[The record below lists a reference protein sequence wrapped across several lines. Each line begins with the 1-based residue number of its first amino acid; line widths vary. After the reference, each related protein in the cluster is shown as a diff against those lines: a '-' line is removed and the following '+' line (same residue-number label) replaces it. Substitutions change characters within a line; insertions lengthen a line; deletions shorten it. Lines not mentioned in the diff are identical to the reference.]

1 MIAPMEKFILVV
13 LEDDTAAAPLQLRK
27 LGIAHVDSLAG
38 AGEAYAALE
47 RRLGDAEKAISLLA
61 GLPRVQSGLKGGDI
75 LESETAI
82 RRALAADAEI
92 ASIQAEQAA
101 ITSEMQRVVGWGNFD
116 PALVAR
122 LAEKD
127 IALRFYEG
135 PVKKIKEIAPEVE
148 YFRFASAKGNA
159 HIAVLGEGEL
169 PNAFLPFSLPRES
182 YSSLAAR
189 SAELERRDAALRG
202 ELAELAKGLP
212 AMKKVAKRIDADLT
226 IERLRSG
233 MPRDERLR
241 YLTGYVP
248 SKEAPRLAEEAKRR
262 GWALAMGEPG
272 DDDQPPTKVE
282 NPKAIAIVQ
291 PVLDFLGTVPNY
303 REYEISGWFL
313 VFFTVFFAMIFG
325 DGGYGLVLLLLAI
338 ALAAKAKRAGK
349 PVAPFNSLLF
359 VLGGAT
365 TLYGFVTA
373 TWFGLP
379 FEALPP
385 ILQNLSLT
393 ALNGSNPD
401 SGTNTKILC
410 FIIGALQL
418 AIAHI
423 KNIKRDFPQLKFL
436 AQVGSL
442 CLVIGMFN
450 AVLNLVVDASRFPI
464 SGAAL
469 GLIGGGFLLV
479 FVFGNWTGKLGSS
492 LAESLKGIIPTFL
505 GTVSVFADI
514 VSYIRLW
521 AVGLAGIAISQ
532 TVNGMAVQLIGPA
545 AGRIVAFVIGAVFG
559 LVLLLAGHGLNIMMS
574 VLSVVVHGMRL
585 NMLEFSGHL
594 GMEWSGYKYDPLS
607 EMAEEDTTVLQE

>member
-1 MIAPMEKFILVV
+1 MIAAMEKFILVV
-13 LEDDTAAAPLQLRK
+13 LGSDATATPVQLRK

-38 AGEAYAALE
+38 SGEAYSTLE
-47 RRLGDAEKAISLLA
+47 RRLVDAQKAVSLLTSIPRAEVGASSATGLA
-61 GLPRVQSGLKGGDI
+61 G
-75 LESETAI
+75 EAAI
-82 RRALAADAEI
+82 GRALAVDAEI
-92 ASIQAEQAA
+92 ASIQAEQGT
-101 ITSEMQRVVGWGNFD
+101 IVSEMQRVKGWGDFD
-116 PALVAR
+116 PSLVAR

-127 IALRFYEG
+127 LRVRFFEG
-135 PVKKIKEIAPEVE
+135 PAKKIKDIAPEVE
-148 YFRFASAKGNA
+148 FFRVASAKGNA
-159 HIAVLGEGEL
+159 RIVVLGDAD
-169 PNAFLPFSLPRES
+169 PSNAFLPFTPPRES
-182 YSSLAAR
+182 YSSFAGRLKALELKQASLRDELAA
-189 SAELERRDAALRG
+189 
-202 ELAELAKGLP
+202 LARGLP
-212 AMKKVAKRIDADLT
+212 SIKKALERIDADLT

-233 MPRDERLR
+233 MPCEENLR

-248 SKEAPRLAEEAKRR
+248 SKDAPKLAAEAKRR

-272 DDDQPPTKVE
+272 DDDQPPTKIE

-313 VFFTVFFAMIFG
+313 VFFTIFFAMIFG
-325 DGGYGLVLLLLAI
+325 DGGYGLVLLLA
-338 ALAAKAKRAGK
+338 ATAMAAKAKKAGK
-349 PVAPFNSLLF
+349 PAAPFNALLF

-385 ILQNLSLT
+385 LLQNLSLT

-423 KNIKRDFPQLKFL
+423 KNVKRDFPQLKAL

-442 CLVIGMFN
+442 CLVVGMFN

-469 GLIGGGFLLV
+469 GLIAGGFLLV

-532 TVNGMAVQLIGPA
+532 TVNGMAVQIMGPA
-545 AGRIVAFVIGAVFG
+545 AGRIVAFVIGAVLG